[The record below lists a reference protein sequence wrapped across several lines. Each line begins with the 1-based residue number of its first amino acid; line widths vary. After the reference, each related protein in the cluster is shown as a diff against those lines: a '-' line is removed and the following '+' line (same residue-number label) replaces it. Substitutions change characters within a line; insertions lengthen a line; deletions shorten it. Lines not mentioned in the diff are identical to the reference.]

1 MHDIWNPW
9 HGCIK
14 YSEGCKNCYM
24 YYLDKIHSNKSGSE
38 IYKTKAKFN
47 YPLMKDKKGEYKIKS
62 GEQLRVCM
70 TSDFFLSD
78 ADVWR
83 KDAWR
88 IIDTRKDV
96 IFFIL
101 TKRAERIK
109 DNLPLNWNDG
119 YENVILNVTCENQ
132 RRADERIPIL
142 LNTPA
147 KHKGIMT
154 APLLGPINIE
164 KYLRTGQIEQVI
176 CGGENYENP
185 RPCHYEWVKSLS
197 SQCKKYNVKFCF
209 METGTNFVKDGK
221 QYYIPDKQIQAEQA
235 FYANLNIT
243 GKKIEYKLYDEFLN
257 LLDEENLSKPKF
269 NKKCQTCGSQP
280 ICNGCYN
287 CGKCE

>member
-14 YSEGCKNCYM
+14 YSEGCQNCYM
-24 YYLDKIHSNKSGSE
+24 YYLDKIHSNKSGSD

-47 YPLMKDKKGEYKIKS
+47 YPLSKDKDGNYKVKS
-62 GEQLRVCM
+62 GEQIRVSM
-70 TSDFFLSD
+70 TSDFFLKQ
-78 ADVWR
+78 ADEWR

-96 IFFIL
+96 VFFIL

-109 DNLPLNWNDG
+109 ESLPKNWADG
-119 YENVILNVTCENQ
+119 YENVLLNVTCENQ
-132 RRADERIPIL
+132 ARADERIPIL
-142 LNTPA
+142 LSIPA

-164 KYLRTGQIEQVI
+164 SYLQSGQIEQVI

-197 SQCKKYNVKFCF
+197 EQCKKYNVNFTF
-209 METGTNFVKDGK
+209 IETGSNFYKNGKKYFIKDK
-221 QYYIPDKQIQAEQA
+221 EIQSKQA
-235 FYANLNIT
+235 FLSKLNYE
-243 GKKIEYKLYDEFLN
+243 GKEIDYKLYDEFNN
-257 LLDEENLSKPKF
+257 LINKNEIYKPYF
-269 NKKCQTCGSQP
+269 QEKCHSCGSKP
-280 ICNGCYN
+280 ICNGCSK
-287 CGKCE
+287 CGKC